1 MLAPDDLLD
10 RRGYTASLRKAAA
23 RACRLCE
30 GLTCREARE
39 VNFLRFKDAHEF
51 FIGQDKIHVLPELFL
66 HGLQL
71 FGRARADKDDLCLRL
86 FALNKPRRIDHRRV
100 GHGNIAGLIREQSSC
115 HHPPRRAARGRHEA
129 LLSRHLL
136 EKIARFLNCADVR
149 ARRDLDHVGE
159 TERLHRRDEFRRRH
173 VFAELPGKRRR
184 NNRDDLIALQNRADN
199 LIDLALIDNRAER
212 AVDQTLAARDAE
224 VVVDFRLAV
233 LVQTDRVHPAR
244 CLTRALEIGDR
255 VIGTGFGAFAALD
268 AELLVNAALAVYKF
282 HRALRAHPLA
292 RRGKTPL
299 AELGHAVLL
308 RRARVAGVGDDVYK
322 RRFIVL
328 LGDRRLV
335 HALGEKRP
343 GLHGLQ
349 GKAHRQTYALARNR
363 TLEKYRFPVQRVRAR
378 DDPERNVLHLCVV
391 ARIRHPRHLGED
403 LLANVR
409 NQRRNTAHK
418 NLQRKRNT
426 NQNRLSLRVS
436 VMF

>member
-86 FALNKPRRIDHRRV
+86 FALDKPRRIDHRRV

-129 LLSRHLL
+129 LLGRHFFEEIPCLFN
-136 EKIARFLNCADVR
+136 RADVR
-149 ARRDLDHVGE
+149 ARRDLDHIRKAE
-159 TERLHRRDEFRRRH
+159 CLHCRDKFRRRY
-173 VFAELPGKRRR
+173 VLAELPGKRRR
-184 NNRDDLIALQNRADN
+184 NNRDDVISLQNRADN

-292 RRGKTPL
+292 RRGQTPL

-308 RRARVAGVGDDVYK
+308 CRARVAGVGDDVYK

-349 GKAHRQTYALARNR
+349 R
-363 TLEKYRFPVQRVRAR
+363 
-378 DDPERNVLHLCVV
+378 
-391 ARIRHPRHLGED
+391 
-403 LLANVR
+403 
-409 NQRRNTAHK
+409 
-418 NLQRKRNT
+418 
-426 NQNRLSLRVS
+426 
-436 VMF
+436 